1 MKNLFFLIITILV
14 MNVSFAGNV
23 GEEYAADCGDQVQST
38 RFQETTTDAVQTSSE
53 SEDSES
59 ATNK

>member
-23 GEEYAADCGDQVQST
+23 GEEHAADCGDQVQST
-38 RFQETTTDAVQTSSE
+38 RFQETGTDSAQTTSDNDE
-53 SEDSES
+53 SES